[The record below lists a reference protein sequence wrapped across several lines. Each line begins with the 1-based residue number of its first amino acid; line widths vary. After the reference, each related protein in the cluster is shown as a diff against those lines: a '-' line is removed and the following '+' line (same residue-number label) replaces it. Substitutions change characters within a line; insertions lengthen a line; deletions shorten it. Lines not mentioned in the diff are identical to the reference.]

1 MNEALIL
8 LAAVV
13 AGWMLQMH
21 LTLQQSTAFNKRVVE
36 LRRQG
41 TVAVG
46 VAGRRYRGGRAYV
59 ALAID
64 DVDVVRDALTLQ
76 GWTTFAR
83 GRPLPAL
90 IGLRSATLAG
100 ERDVPGVTPQQREAA
115 RIAVGALTE
124 HSDRP
129 T

>member
-1 MNEALIL
+1 VNEALIL

-13 AGWMLQMH
+13 AGWTVQMY

-64 DVDVVRDALTLQ
+64 DADVVCDALTLQ

-90 IGLRSATLAG
+90 LGLRRRTLAG
-100 ERDVPGVTPQQREAA
+100 DRDVPGLTAQQREAA
-115 RIAVGALTE
+115 RMAVESLKE

-129 T
+129 I

>member
-1 MNEALIL
+1 VNEALIL

-13 AGWMLQMH
+13 AGWLVQMY

-59 ALAID
+59 AIAID
-64 DVDVVRDALTLQ
+64 EGNAVRDALTLQ

-90 IGLRSATLAG
+90 IGLRSAVLAG
-100 ERDVPGVTPQQREAA
+100 DRDVPGLTAQQREAA
-115 RIAVGALTE
+115 RMAVGSLRE